1 MYANLNGHCTL
12 LWSLFFLDCS
22 EAASAG
28 ADSPDQNAAA
38 VSSDKYI
45 NHDRMLC

>member
-1 MYANLNGHCTL
+1 MYANLNGHY
-12 LWSLFFLDCS
+12 SVMVVVFFLDCS